1 MFLVNSLDSLTKDV
15 LETFQN
21 TFKGLGYK
29 VTWLSEAERSIL
41 KKKEWQGHRWCFSG
55 SKMGV
60 NSTVESAC
68 FQRDDLLLLQE
79 NQRVSCN
86 YYVFLYIRWIE
97 TVNSTFQDADLVGPN
112 NHSTGI
118 LADAQIMV

>member
-1 MFLVNSLDSLTKDV
+1 MFLVNFLDSLTNDV

-29 VTWLSEAERSIL
+29 VTWLREAEKSNL

-55 SKMGV
+55 KMRG

-68 FQRDDLLLLQE
+68 FQRDDLLLLKE
-79 NQRVSCN
+79 TQRVSCI
-86 YYVFLYIRWIE
+86 YYVFHY
-97 TVNSTFQDADLVGPN
+97 
-112 NHSTGI
+112 
-118 LADAQIMV
+118 